1 MNRFLGRRARRCT
14 VVWLYRGMFGFGF
27 ACFVGS
33 IILGE
38 GDSRSTHDSRH
49 PDQQSRSPHVM
60 NRIPLCNER
69 VKRMR
74 GWKPRST
81 RVKGNERN
89 TVKRMTRVEKERKG
103 KVDGEPQQSGPI
115 RLINIPPCT
124 PLACIA
130 RFIAERHKPATNYG
144 QLPPVLNFAGFI
156 SGEFGTLS
164 EQASHPLSTSPC
176 ANMVSEGGR
185 GSHTETGREAV
196 GSLSRYSDAS

>member
-1 MNRFLGRRARRCT
+1 MFRFR
-14 VVWLYRGMFGFGF
+14 F

-38 GDSRSTHDSRH
+38 GGSQSTHNSTH

-130 RFIAERHKPATNYG
+130 RFIAERHSRRLITANYLRSLISPASFPESLVPCQNKLAIPFPHPPAPTWCRKAAEGPIPEQEGKPWEAYHLTATRRDY
-144 QLPPVLNFAGFI
+144 F
-156 SGEFGTLS
+156 
-164 EQASHPLSTSPC
+164 
-176 ANMVSEGGR
+176 
-185 GSHTETGREAV
+185 
-196 GSLSRYSDAS
+196 